1 MIVKKKNQFIKCPK
15 CGEIVNIQGVPGEK
29 KEVVCPGYIATFLLQ
44 VFLKK
49 RARIKWVL

>member
-29 KEVVCPGYIATFLLQ
+29 KEVVCPKCDFRGSFEFPKIGKN
-44 VFLKK
+44 V
-49 RARIKWVL
+49 IEN